1 MRASLA
7 LAAVY
12 AAVTAS
18 AFQGFNY
25 GSTFTDGRAKTQS
38 DFESEF
44 KTAASLEGT
53 NGAFTS
59 ARLYTMVQGGSTNDP
74 ISAIP
79 AAISTKTTLLLGLW
93 ASAGEAAFANELEAL
108 KKALALYGS
117 QLGGLIAGISVGSE
131 DLYRHSP
138 TGIANNEFAG
148 AEPNTLVKYFDQVR
162 EVIKNS
168 PLSSAPLGHVDTWTA
183 WVNGSN
189 SAVIDACDWIGMDAY
204 PYFESTKPN
213 DISDSKDRWADALGA
228 TQAAVGGK
236 PVWVTETGWP
246 VSGKTVGAAVPSLE
260 NAKKFWDDVGCPMF
274 GKTNVW
280 WYTFQDS
287 SPTTPNPSFGVI
299 GSTLTNKPLYDL
311 SCDKASSGSSSSAS
325 ATSTKTTS
333 ASASSQTNGA
343 ASTSAS
349 ASASVSASVSASNS
363 DPTTASS
370 TSGGSGSGSGS
381 SQQSSFF
388 GTATTL
394 TTAVPTSGSGAG
406 GDGSGTVSLTG
417 SAAPSASQG
426 SGSSSGTSRPGTN
439 GTVSGPTTAP
449 TVVPSSGSTLTA
461 LSVVVLAGM
470 AALAML

>member
-1 MRASLA
+1 MRTSLT

-12 AAVTAS
+12 AAATAA

-38 DFESEF
+38 DFEAEF

-93 ASAGEAAFANELEAL
+93 ASAGDAAFANELEAL
-108 KKALALYGS
+108 RKTIAKYGS
-117 QLGGLIAGISVGSE
+117 QLDGLIAGISVGSE

-138 TGIANNEFAG
+138 TGIANDEYSG
-148 AEPNTLVKYFDQVR
+148 AEPSTLVKYLKQVR
-162 EVIKNS
+162 DVIKNS
-168 PLSSAPLGHVDTWTA
+168 PLSTAPLGHVDTWTA

-189 SAVIDACDWIGMDAY
+189 QAVIDACDWIGMDAY
-204 PYFESTKPN
+204 PYFENTKPN
-213 DISDSKDRWADALGA
+213 DISDSKQRWADALGA
-228 TQAAVGGK
+228 TQGAVGRK

-299 GSTLTNKPLYDL
+299 GSTLTTKPLYDL
-311 SCDKASSGSSSSAS
+311 SCDKTNTRSSSSVPPSPTTTAS
-325 ATSTKTTS
+325 AT
-333 ASASSQTNGA
+333 ASSQAN
-343 ASTSAS
+343 
-349 ASASVSASVSASNS
+349 
-363 DPTTASS
+363 
-370 TSGGSGSGSGS
+370 
-381 SQQSSFF
+381 
-388 GTATTL
+388 GTATT
-394 TTAVPTSGSGAG
+394 A
-406 GDGSGTVSLTG
+406 TVG
-417 SAAPSASQG
+417 AAPSASQSSG
-426 SGSSSGTSRPGTN
+426 SGSGPGRPGTN
-439 GTVSGPTTAP
+439 GTVSVPTTAP
-449 TVVPSSGSTLTA
+449 TIVPSSSAATTSF
-461 LSVVVLAGM
+461 SVAILASIIT
-470 AALAML
+470 LAMF

>member
-38 DFESEF
+38 DFEAEF

-53 NGAFTS
+53 KGAFTS
-59 ARLYTMVQGGSTNDP
+59 ARLYTMVQGGSASDP

-93 ASAGEAAFANELEAL
+93 ASAGEPAFVNELEAL
-108 KKALALYGS
+108 KKTLAQYGS

-148 AEPNTLVKYFDQVR
+148 AEPNILVKYFDQVR
-162 EVIKNS
+162 EVIKDS
-168 PLSSAPLGHVDTWTA
+168 PLSSVPLGHVDTWTA

-189 SAVIDACDWIGMDAY
+189 KAVIDACDWIGMDAY

-213 DISDSKDRWADALGA
+213 DISDSKDRWADALSA
-228 TQAAVGGK
+228 TRAAVGGK

-246 VSGKTVGAAVPSLE
+246 VSGKKVGASVPSLE
-260 NAKKFWDDVGCPMF
+260 NARKFWDDVGCPMF
-274 GKTNVW
+274 GNTNVW

-311 SCDKASSGSSSSAS
+311 SCDKASSGSSSSTS
-325 ATSTKTTS
+325 SSSTKTVS
-333 ASASSQTNGA
+333 ASASSQTGGT

-349 ASASVSASVSASNS
+349 ASASASDSDSA
-363 DPTTASS
+363 TASP
-370 TSGGSGSGSGS
+370 TGSGSGSGS
-381 SQQSSFF
+381 GLSQQSSFV

-394 TTAVPTSGSGAG
+394 TTAVPISGSGAG
-406 GDGSGTVSLTG
+406 GDGSGTATLTG
-417 SAAPSASQG
+417 STAPSASQG
-426 SGSSSGTSRPGTN
+426 SGSSSGTSRLGTN
-439 GTVSGPTTAP
+439 GTISVPTSTP
-449 TVVPSSGSTLTA
+449 TVVPSSGATLTTF
-461 LSVVVLAGM
+461 SVVVLAGM

>member
-1 MRASLA
+1 MRASLT

-12 AAVTAS
+12 AAATAT

-93 ASAGEAAFANELEAL
+93 ASAGDAAFANELEAL
-108 KKALALYGS
+108 KKTVSQYGS
-117 QLGGLIAGISVGSE
+117 QLNGLIAGISIGSE

-138 TGIANNEFAG
+138 TGIANGEFSG
-148 AEPNTLVKYFDQVR
+148 AEPNTLVRYFEQVR

-189 SAVIDACDWIGMDAY
+189 KAVIDACDWIGMDAY
-204 PYFESTKPN
+204 PYFENTKPN
-213 DISDSKDRWADALGA
+213 DISDSKQRWADALGA
-228 TQAAVGGK
+228 TQGAVGGK

-325 ATSTKTTS
+325 ASSTKAT
-333 ASASSQTNGA
+333 
-343 ASTSAS
+343 
-349 ASASVSASVSASNS
+349 SASVSSQGSGA
-363 DPTTASS
+363 ASS
-370 TSGGSGSGSGS
+370 SAIATTTGAGSGSGSGS
-381 SQQSSFF
+381 SQQSSAA
-388 GTATTL
+388 GTATTM
-394 TTAVPTSGSGAG
+394 TTVVPTDGSGSGSG
-406 GDGSGTVSLTG
+406 GSAAPTV
-417 SAAPSASQG
+417 SAAPSASRASG
-426 SGSSSGTSRPGTN
+426 TGSSSGTGRPGAN
-439 GTVSGPTTAP
+439 GTVSVPTSAP
-449 TVVPSSGSTLTA
+449 TVVPGSSATTA
-461 LSVVVLAGM
+461 SFSVAVLAGM
-470 AALAML
+470 IALAMF

>member
-1 MRASLA
+1 MRASLT

-12 AAVTAS
+12 AAATAA

-93 ASAGEAAFANELEAL
+93 ASAGDAAFANELEAL
-108 KKALALYGS
+108 KRTISQYGS
-117 QLGGLIAGISVGSE
+117 QLNGLVAGISVGSE

-138 TGIANNEFAG
+138 TGIANGEFSG
-148 AEPNTLVKYFDQVR
+148 AEPNTLVKYFAQVR

-189 SAVIDACDWIGMDAY
+189 KAVIDACDWIGMDAY
-204 PYFESTKPN
+204 PYFENTKPN
-213 DISDSKDRWADALGA
+213 DISDSKQRWADALGA
-228 TQAAVGGK
+228 TQDAVGGK

-287 SPTTPNPSFGVI
+287 SPTTPNPSFGII
-299 GSTLTNKPLYDL
+299 GSTLTSKPLYDL

-325 ATSTKTTS
+325 PSSTKTTS
-333 ASASSQTNGA
+333 ASVSSQ
-343 ASTSAS
+343 ASG
-349 ASASVSASVSASNS
+349 
-363 DPTTASS
+363 TASS
-370 TSGGSGSGSGS
+370 SAIVTTTRAGSGSGSGS
-381 SQQSSFF
+381 SQQSSAA
-388 GTATTL
+388 GTVTTL
-394 TTAVPTSGSGAG
+394 TTVVPTGGSGSG
-406 GDGSGTVSLTG
+406 GSDSESATPTG
-417 SAAPSASQG
+417 SAAPSASRASG
-426 SGSSSGTSRPGTN
+426 TGSSSGTGRPGVN
-439 GTVSGPTTAP
+439 GTVSVPTSAP
-449 TVVPSSGSTLTA
+449 TVVPGSSATTMSFSIA
-461 LSVVVLAGM
+461 VLVGM
-470 AALAML
+470 IALALF

>member
-1 MRASLA
+1 MYAPLSLA
-7 LAAVY
+7 ALLY
-12 AAVTAS
+12 AASTVS

-53 NGAFTS
+53 KGAFTS

-93 ASAGEAAFANELEAL
+93 ASAGDAAFANELEAL
-108 KKALALYGS
+108 KKTVSQYGS
-117 QLGGLIAGISVGSE
+117 QLSGLVAGISVGSE

-138 TGIANNEFAG
+138 TGIANGEYSG
-148 AEPNTLVKYFDQVR
+148 AEPSTLVKYFEQVR

-189 SAVIDACDWIGMDAY
+189 KAVIDASDWIGMDAY
-204 PYFESTKPN
+204 PYFEDTKPN
-213 DISDSKDRWADALGA
+213 DISDSKARWADALGA
-228 TQAAVGGK
+228 TQGAVGGK

-311 SCDKASSGSSSSAS
+311 SCDKANSGTSSSSAS
-325 ATSTKTTS
+325 ASSTKTAPTSASTLASSS
-333 ASASSQTNGA
+333 ASASSTATVTATVTATTTGTGSGSGSSSTQQSSAAGTATTLTTVVPTGGSASGSTSANPTGI
-343 ASTSAS
+343 ASTSQ
-349 ASASVSASVSASNS
+349 
-363 DPTTASS
+363 
-370 TSGGSGSGSGS
+370 GSGSGSGS
-381 SQQSSFF
+381 SIGTGRPSSN
-388 GTATTL
+388 ATTG
-394 TTAVPTSGSGAG
+394 VPTSTPSIIVP
-406 GDGSGTVSLTG
+406 GSGT
-417 SAAPSASQG
+417 
-426 SGSSSGTSRPGTN
+426 
-439 GTVSGPTTAP
+439 TA
-449 TVVPSSGSTLTA
+449 TF
-461 LSVVVLAGM
+461 SVAFLAGM
-470 AALAML
+470 FALAMF

>member
-1 MRASLA
+1 MRASLT

-12 AAVTAS
+12 AAATAS

-93 ASAGEAAFANELEAL
+93 ASAGEASFANELEAL
-108 KKALALYGS
+108 KKTVSQYGS
-117 QLGGLIAGISVGSE
+117 QLNGLIAGISIGSE

-138 TGIANNEFAG
+138 TGIANGEYSG
-148 AEPNTLVKYFDQVR
+148 AEPSTLVKYFEQVR
-162 EVIKNS
+162 EVIKDS

-189 SAVIDACDWIGMDAY
+189 KAVIDACDWIGMDAY
-204 PYFESTKPN
+204 PYFENTQPN
-213 DISDSKDRWADALGA
+213 AISDSKQRWADALGA
-228 TQAAVGGK
+228 TQGAVGGK

-260 NAKKFWDDVGCPMF
+260 NAKTFWDDVGCPMF

-280 WYTFQDS
+280 WYTLQDS

-299 GSTLTNKPLYDL
+299 GSTLTTKPLYDL
-311 SCDKASSGSSSSAS
+311 SCDKASSSSSSSAS
-325 ATSTKTTS
+325 A
-333 ASASSQTNGA
+333 SASSQPSG
-343 ASTSAS
+343 
-349 ASASVSASVSASNS
+349 
-363 DPTTASS
+363 TASS
-370 TSGGSGSGSGS
+370 SVIATTTGTGSGSGSGS
-381 SQQSSFF
+381 SQQSSAAD
-388 GTATTL
+388 TATTL
-394 TTAVPTSGSGAG
+394 TTAVSTGGSGSGS
-406 GDGSGTVSLTG
+406 GSGGSATSTI

-426 SGSSSGTSRPGTN
+426 SGSGSGSGRPGTN
-439 GTVSGPTTAP
+439 GTISLPTSAP
-449 TVVPSSGSTLTA
+449 TVVPGSSATTTSFSLA
-461 LSVVVLAGM
+461 VLAGM
-470 AALAML
+470 IAFAMF

>member
-1 MRASLA
+1 MRTSLT

-12 AAVTAS
+12 AAAAAT

-25 GSTFTDGRAKTQS
+25 GSTFTDGRPKTQS

-59 ARLYTMVQGGSTNDP
+59 ARLYTMVQGGTTNDL

-93 ASAGEAAFANELEAL
+93 ASAGDAAFANELEAL
-108 KKALALYGS
+108 KKTVAKYGS
-117 QLGGLIAGISVGSE
+117 QLDGLVAGISVGSE

-138 TGIANNEFAG
+138 TGIANGEYSG
-148 AEPNTLVKYFDQVR
+148 AEPSTLVKYFDQVR
-162 EVIKNS
+162 DVIKGS
-168 PLSSAPLGHVDTWTA
+168 PLSTAPLGHVDTWTA

-189 SAVIDACDWIGMDAY
+189 KAVIDACDWIGMDAY
-204 PYFESTKPN
+204 PYFENTKPN
-213 DISDSKDRWADALGA
+213 DISDSKQRWADALGA
-228 TQAAVGGK
+228 TQGAVGGK

-299 GSTLTNKPLYDL
+299 GSTLTTKPLYDL
-311 SCDKASSGSSSSAS
+311 SCDKAGTGSSSSAS
-325 ATSTKTTS
+325 ASPTTTV
-333 ASASSQTNGA
+333 A
-343 ASTSAS
+343 
-349 ASASVSASVSASNS
+349 
-363 DPTTASS
+363 TTASS
-370 TSGGSGSGSGS
+370 QANGTASSAAATTTGGGSGSGSGS
-381 SQQSSFF
+381 
-388 GTATTL
+388 
-394 TTAVPTSGSGAG
+394 GSGIN
-406 GDGSGTVSLTG
+406 
-417 SAAPSASQG
+417 
-426 SGSSSGTSRPGTN
+426 RPGTN
-439 GTVSGPTTAP
+439 ATVGVPTTAP
-449 TVVPSSGSTLTA
+449 TAVVGSNAATTSFSIA
-461 LSVVVLAGM
+461 IVAGM
-470 AALAML
+470 IALAMF

>member
-1 MRASLA
+1 MRASLS

-12 AAVTAS
+12 AAATAS

-25 GSTFTDGRAKTQS
+25 GSTFTDGKAKAQS

-93 ASAGEAAFANELEAL
+93 ASAGDAAFANELEAL
-108 KKALALYGS
+108 KKTVSQYGS
-117 QLGGLIAGISVGSE
+117 QLNGLVAGISVGSE

-138 TGIANNEFAG
+138 TGIANGEFSG
-148 AEPNTLVKYFDQVR
+148 AEPSTLVKYFEQVR

-168 PLSSAPLGHVDTWTA
+168 PLSSAPIGHVDTWTA

-189 SAVIDACDWIGMDAY
+189 KAVIDACDWIGMDAY
-204 PYFESTKPN
+204 PYFEDTKPN
-213 DISDSKDRWADALGA
+213 SISDGKDRWAEALAA
-228 TQAAVGGK
+228 TQGAVGGK

-260 NAKKFWDDVGCPMF
+260 NAKKFWNDVGCPMF

-299 GSTLTNKPLYDL
+299 GSTLTTKPLYDL
-311 SCDKASSGSSSSAS
+311 SCDNISSSSSAS
-325 ATSTKTTS
+325 A
-333 ASASSQTNGA
+333 SASSTN
-343 ASTSAS
+343 TAS
-349 ASASVSASVSASNS
+349 ASASTQASSAASASA
-363 DPTTASS
+363 TA
-370 TSGGSGSGSGS
+370 TATATGGGSGSGS
-381 SQQSSFF
+381 SQQSSAA

-394 TTAVPTSGSGAG
+394 STVVPTTNGGSG
-406 GDGSGTVSLTG
+406 GSGGGGATATG
-417 SAAPSASQG
+417 TAATGTATGGASPSASQSSG
-426 SGSSSGTSRPGTN
+426 SGGGSGGGSGTGRPGTN
-439 GTVSGPTTAP
+439 GTVSVPTTGP
-449 TVVPSSGSTLTA
+449 TVVPGSSATTTTF
-461 LSVVVLAGM
+461 SVAVLAG
-470 AALAML
+470 AIVLAML

>member
-1 MRASLA
+1 MRASLT

-12 AAVTAS
+12 AAATAT

-93 ASAGEAAFANELEAL
+93 ASAGDAAFANELEAL
-108 KKALALYGS
+108 KKTVSQYGS
-117 QLGGLIAGISVGSE
+117 QLNGLIAGISIGSE

-138 TGIANNEFAG
+138 TGIANGEFSG
-148 AEPNTLVKYFDQVR
+148 AEPNTLVRYFEQVR

-189 SAVIDACDWIGMDAY
+189 KAVIDACDWIGMDAY
-204 PYFESTKPN
+204 PYFENTKPN
-213 DISDSKDRWADALGA
+213 DISDSKQRWADALGA
-228 TQAAVGGK
+228 TQGAVGGK

-325 ATSTKTTS
+325 ASSTKAT
-333 ASASSQTNGA
+333 
-343 ASTSAS
+343 
-349 ASASVSASVSASNS
+349 SASVSSQGSGA
-363 DPTTASS
+363 ASS
-370 TSGGSGSGSGS
+370 SAIATTTGAGSGSGSGS
-381 SQQSSFF
+381 SQQSSAA
-388 GTATTL
+388 GTATTM
-394 TTAVPTSGSGAG
+394 TTVVPTDGSGSGSG
-406 GDGSGTVSLTG
+406 GSAAPTV
-417 SAAPSASQG
+417 SAAPSASRASG
-426 SGSSSGTSRPGTN
+426 TGSSSGTGRPGAN
-439 GTVSGPTTAP
+439 GTVSVPTSAP
-449 TVVPSSGSTLTA
+449 TVVPA
-461 LSVVVLAGM
+461 EVDK
-470 AALAML
+470 